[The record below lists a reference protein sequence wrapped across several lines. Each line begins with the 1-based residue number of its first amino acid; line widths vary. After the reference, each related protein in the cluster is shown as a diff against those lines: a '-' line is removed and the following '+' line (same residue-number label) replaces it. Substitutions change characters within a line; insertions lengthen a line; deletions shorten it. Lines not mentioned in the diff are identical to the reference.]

1 MTSGACPG
9 PRRTYSRGMCTGR
22 CYETRHAAGDAL
34 APHRHVHAY
43 AALVVEGGHVES
55 SIDGPIACEPGTLLL
70 HPRFHAHGNRFG
82 DRGARVLN
90 LVLDNA
96 TADMALAAHA
106 RACRVADLRDAR
118 AVFAHGATH
127 RLRALV
133 DDAAPQPSTAGG
145 WQSAF
150 LRALGES
157 DAPVAQIAR
166 RLGVSSAHASR
177 ALLRSHGMGPQALR
191 RELRWRRA
199 LSLLQGDRALAEVAA
214 LAGFADQSHLTRVAR
229 SCSGRTP
236 SQLRR
241 EVKSVQDGRQR
252 PVA

>member
-1 MTSGACPG
+1 MTSGACRGTRP
-9 PRRTYSRGMCTGR
+9 TYSRGMCTGR
-22 CYETRHAAGDAL
+22 CYETRHAADETL

-43 AALVVEGGHVES
+43 AALVVEGCHVES
-55 SIDGPIACEPGTLLL
+55 SVDGPIVCEPGTLLL

-82 DRGARVLN
+82 SRGARVLN
-90 LVLDNA
+90 LALDHA
-96 TADMALAAHA
+96 IDDMPVAGHA
-106 RACRVADLRDAR
+106 CAYRITDLRDAR
-118 AVFAHGATH
+118 AVFMHGATH
-127 RLRALV
+127 RLRVLV
-133 DDAAPQPSTAGG
+133 EDAAPQAPETQD

-177 ALLRSHGMGPQALR
+177 ALLRLHGMGPQALR

-199 LSLLQGDRALAEVAA
+199 LSLLHGDHALAEVAT

-236 SQLRR
+236 AQLRR
-241 EVKSVQDGRQR
+241 EVKSVQDGGRP